1 MGISCEG
8 FEEQFRALLI
18 AIELNR
24 FSATKRDREL
34 RRLTYS
40 VNYDSKERN
49 VSHDR
54 SKGKGTNMIL

>member
-40 VNYDSKERN
+40 VNYDSK
-49 VSHDR
+49 
-54 SKGKGTNMIL
+54 GKKC